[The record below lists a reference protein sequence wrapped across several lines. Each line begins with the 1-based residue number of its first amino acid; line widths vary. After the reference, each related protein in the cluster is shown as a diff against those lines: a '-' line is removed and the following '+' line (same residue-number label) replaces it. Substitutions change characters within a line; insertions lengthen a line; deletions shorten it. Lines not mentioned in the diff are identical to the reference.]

1 MKRLA
6 PVQPETWSQLREE
19 EIEEQEN
26 QLLEAQARLGDL
38 LAERRQMA
46 ERIRLLEAENR
57 AFMAAITGLT
67 QDLQHL
73 VSVLEPQ
80 VSEAADAADA
90 AVVQYELS
98 CELDDVSMALA
109 GALDR
114 LATAAD
120 VAERLRGES
129 EAETQ
134 TLVVEQAGLR
144 AHAVLD
150 ENQDAQPFVMDWSP

>member
-46 ERIRLLEAENR
+46 ERIRLLEAAN
-57 AFMAAITGLT
+57 
-67 QDLQHL
+67 Q
-73 VSVLEPQ
+73 S
-80 VSEAADAADA
+80 ADAADA
-90 AVVQYELS
+90 AVVQDELS
-98 CELDDVSMALA
+98 RELDDVSMALA

-120 VAERLRGES
+120 VAERLRRES

>member
-19 EIEEQEN
+19 EIEEQ
-26 QLLEAQARLGDL
+26 DL

-46 ERIRLLEAENR
+46 ERIRLLEAANR

-80 VSEAADAADA
+80 ASESADAADA
-90 AVVQYELS
+90 AVVQDELS
-98 CELDDVSMALA
+98 RELDDVSMALA

-120 VAERLRGES
+120 VAERLRRES

-144 AHAVLD
+144 AHAVLV